1 MYGARCRDKMLKLA
15 GIEVDAVS
23 VGGLETCI
31 ELPGFDLAL
40 DIGRC
45 PMSAVK
51 RPRVLF
57 THAHMDHM
65 GGLAYHA
72 AMRDLQGMRPPTYL
86 VPRENHADVGALLD
100 AWRRLDRSSLPCT
113 VVACGPGDR
122 VDIGGGRFAEPFR
135 SPHRVP
141 CQGYALIS
149 TRKKLK
155 PELLH
160 LTPSELQVRRAA
172 GVELSE
178 TTEVVDVAFSGDS
191 VIDVVDREEKVRTA
205 RLLIL
210 EVTFLDDRVPVD
222 KARSKGHVHLDEV
235 VARADLFENEA
246 LLFTHFSARYRRD
259 DILRIL
265 DARLPPSLRARV
277 TPLLPAA

>member
-1 MYGARCRDKMLKLA
+1 MKLA
-15 GIEVDAVS
+15 GIDVEAVS

-31 ELPGFDLAL
+31 ELPAFDIAF

-65 GGLAYHA
+65 GGIAYHA
-72 AMRDLQGMRPPTYL
+72 ATRDLVGMKPPTYF
-86 VPRENHADVGALLD
+86 VPRENYEDVLGLLD
-100 AWRRLDRSSLPCT
+100 AWRRLDRSTLPCN
-113 VVACGPGDR
+113 VHACGPGDR
-122 VDIGGGRFAEPFR
+122 VDIGGGRIAEPFR

-141 CQGYALIS
+141 CQGYAIVS
-149 TRKKLK
+149 TRKKLRADLVGL
-155 PELLH
+155 P
-160 LTPSELQVRRAA
+160 PQELQRRRLA
-172 GVELSE
+172 GEVVSE
-178 TTEVVDVAFSGDS
+178 DHEVVDVAFTGDT

-210 EVTFLDDRVPVD
+210 EVTFLDERVPVD

-235 VARADLFENEA
+235 IERAALFQNEA
-246 LLFTHFSARYRRD
+246 LLFTHFSARYSAD
-259 DILRIL
+259 QIVRIL
-265 DARLPPSLRARV
+265 DARLPPGLRERV
-277 TPLLPAA
+277 TPLLPASTPDRMR